1 MKSKQV
7 GKCIIIVIGE
17 GRVGKSSII
26 SRFDSNTFTQNTL
39 ITLGVDFREKTITL
53 KNKKEISL
61 KIFDT
66 AGQERYQTIT
76 KSFYKK
82 ANGAFI
88 VYSINDNTSFERVS
102 HWLEQVK
109 ENSPESTTIYLIGNK
124 CDDEKNRVVPKSKG
138 EELAK
143 KYNIKFYETS
153 AKNNINVNTFFMDIA
168 NEICVKKEG
177 VNSSNSVI
185 LDKTMVKKN
194 EKKGCC

>member
-1 MKSKQV
+1 M
-7 GKCIIIVIGE
+7 
-17 GRVGKSSII
+17 
-26 SRFDSNTFTQNTL
+26 
-39 ITLGVDFREKTITL
+39 
-53 KNKKEISL
+53 
-61 KIFDT
+61 
-66 AGQERYQTIT
+66 
-76 KSFYKK
+76 
-82 ANGAFI
+82 
-88 VYSINDNTSFERVS
+88 
-102 HWLEQVK
+102 
-109 ENSPESTTIYLIGNK
+109 IGNK

-177 VNSSNSVI
+177 VNLSNSII